1 MKNRGLRQ
9 KNCPIEIISFKSSAK
24 QEGERPD
31 ISMDM
36 GRSGLSVRGA
46 WLELFALLRK
56 FEVRRKIGL
65 FSSGNGY
72 TGWSGVAFGL

>member
-1 MKNRGLRQ
+1 MKIRGLRQ
-9 KNCPIEIISFKSSAK
+9 KNCSIEIISFKSSAK

-46 WLELFALLRK
+46 
-56 FEVRRKIGL
+56 
-65 FSSGNGY
+65 
-72 TGWSGVAFGL
+72 